1 MRVSV
6 CERELCLWNGIF
18 SASDLFQL
26 SQLVCRLGHSW
37 DLHCCVLWEWLK
49 TSTHIVFPLWSLEMV
64 FWWVAQMLPQNRKVS
79 CFDGNTDIL
88 WYYLQKKCIQI
99 VQNIIW
105 KLAEE
110 NDAAFVSSFS
120 DVLILVV
127 YHEASTMGTGQ
138 LIDTWAGIWIGFSLM
153 HFKKHSKGYFEPL
166 CCHEPAGC
174 SLWTPLQAKRNSCLW
189 EYWTEIR
196 MNKISI
202 SSFYSLCFKTCTE
215 LIVMISWLKIK
226 ILWWACTLCWGC
238 GY

>member
-1 MRVSV
+1 MIKNKYTRCFSSLVP
-6 CERELCLWNGIF
+6 WNGVLM
-18 SASDLFQL
+18 SGTNAASE
-26 SQLVCRLGHSW
+26 SQGL
-37 DLHCCVLWEWLK
+37 
-49 TSTHIVFPLWSLEMV
+49 M
-64 FWWVAQMLPQNRKVS
+64 FWWQHWHFVGLLAEEMH
-79 CFDGNTDIL
+79 TDCTKYNLKIA
-88 WYYLQKKCIQI
+88 
-99 VQNIIW
+99 
-105 KLAEE
+105 LAEE

-120 DVLILVV
+120 DVLILIV

-196 MNKISI
+196 TNKISI